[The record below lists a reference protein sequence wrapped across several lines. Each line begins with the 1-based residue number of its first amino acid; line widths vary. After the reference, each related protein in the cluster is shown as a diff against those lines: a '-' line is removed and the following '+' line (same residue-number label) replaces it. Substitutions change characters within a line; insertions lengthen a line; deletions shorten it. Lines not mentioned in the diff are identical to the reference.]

1 MSLLSDADISYDKT
15 GDDLDTSALRSGR
28 KYKRPSAPPIEDEE
42 DLTPPEKKNR
52 RSRSGER
59 KQVNIVCTLAWLLM
73 LFSVKAQI
81 RVITGYWNWRW
92 SSSLN
97 ISMSL
102 DGLVQ
107 NYGNSIANAL
117 ELLQSCTKPLIYVS
131 VD

>member
-97 ISMSL
+97 ISMSF